1 MANAEFQ
8 ATAEQYRLLARK
20 SVNQADLQR
29 YVKKVLK
36 VKEDG
41 KDAGTRMNNIIE
53 EIVGLAEAGRGNDL
67 PSIRGTY
74 WAAYNGVTEW
84 LAYGRGSKPQ
94 NRLEQPVVRRQRR
107 HEPPGSGNGPG
118 NGGLIL
124 TRGWHGRW
132 PWFFSEFP

>member
-1 MANAEFQ
+1 MWRTLQFQ
-8 ATAEQYRLLARK
+8 ATAEQYRLLAHK

-94 NRLEQPVVRRQRR
+94 TRLDSLWFGDSAAMNRQALATALEMAV
-107 HEPPGSGNGPG
+107 
-118 NGGLIL
+118 
-124 TRGWHGRW
+124 
-132 PWFFSEFP
+132 